1 MKLRAFA
8 LTGVLMCGACSTPML
23 TSVDLRREPADGA
36 LATYAVG
43 VTDIEIRRQPY
54 GGAATLPE
62 ACADVLTT
70 YDAARASYD
79 QAWMSYDQAR
89 GDMADILFRLAE
101 ASAQGLTDLQK
112 QTALARLRTLSGLAS
127 AARGAEA
134 VALRA
139 EDRVDERCPVEQP
152 RLEALSYVRPSPQLL
167 FGLQLGGG
175 MMSNDTLTIETSP
188 DGLLTS
194 ITASADDQS
203 GTAVVETA
211 TLIGRFSVSGSS
223 VAGVVPDVSAGF
235 SAAAAAAA
243 AAGGGSSGWLSQ
255 LRPGLAAVAPPP
267 PPPPPPTAAERCR
280 IAALPPEAQLD
291 RMDAR
296 LDCVDLPSLQRLLQR
311 VGYPSRTFPNKR
323 PKAPLLPERFP
334 LTELQGRGVQY
345 DGLTISANCMRP
357 VSSDLPTRAPGV
369 VVATPTPCELVIDT
383 HDGHRPRRFGF
394 TGLSARH
401 LTVVPVERADL
412 VRNTTD
418 LDFRSGMVSS
428 VDVERPSVGAAAFAL
443 PGRAVTGVVRG
454 ITDALG
460 NSKAIEDARVA
471 QMTAETSR
479 IQAEAARVTPPTPA
493 WSAADTTYVSAMG
506 EVETRRA
513 EHARLVSADTPDPV
527 QIATAAG
534 ALRNAQANA
543 NAAAQAAGR
552 PLPFPDLI

>member
-23 TSVDLRREPADGA
+23 TSVDLRREAADGA
-36 LATYAVG
+36 LATYAIG

-62 ACADVLTT
+62 ACADALAT

-79 QAWMSYDQAR
+79 EAWTPYDRAR
-89 GDMADILFRLAE
+89 TDAADILSRLAE
-101 ASAQGLTDLQK
+101 ASPPSLTELQK
-112 QTALARLRTLSGLAS
+112 RTTLARLRTLSGLAN
-127 AARGAEA
+127 AARAAEA

-139 EDRVDERCPVEQP
+139 EERVDERCPVEQP

-167 FGLQLGGG
+167 FGLRLDGG

-194 ITASADDQS
+194 ITASADDQA
-203 GTAVVETA
+203 GAAVVETA

-223 VAGVVPDVSAGF
+223 VAGVVPDVSLGYT
-235 SAAAAAAA
+235 AAVAAP
-243 AAGGGSSGWLSQ
+243 GGGSSNWLSQ
-255 LRPGLAAVAPPP
+255 LFPGLAAVAPPP

-280 IAALPPEAQLD
+280 IAALPPEAQMD
-291 RMDAR
+291 RMDER
-296 LDCVDLPSLQRLLQR
+296 LDCVDLPSLRHLLQR
-311 VGYPSRTFPNKR
+311 VGYPSRAFPNKR

-334 LTELQGRGVQY
+334 LTELQRGGVHY
-345 DGLTISANCMRP
+345 DGLTISANCMQP
-357 VSSDLPTRAPGV
+357 VSSDLPTPAPGV

-383 HDGHRPRRFGF
+383 NDGHRPRRFGF
-394 TGLSARH
+394 TGVSARH

-460 NSKAIEDARVA
+460 NSKAIEEARVA

-479 IQAEAARVTPPTPA
+479 IQAEAARVTPPRPA
-493 WSAADTTYVSAMG
+493 WSAADTTYVSAMA

-513 EHARLVSADTPDPV
+513 EHARWVSADTPDPV

>member
-23 TSVDLRREPADGA
+23 TSVDLRREPADGT

-54 GGAATLPE
+54 GGAAALPA
-62 ACADVLTT
+62 ACADALTA
-70 YDAARASYD
+70 YDTARTSYD
-79 QAWMSYDQAR
+79 EAWTPYDRAR
-89 GDMADILFRLAE
+89 TDAADILSRLAE
-101 ASAQGLTDLQK
+101 ASPRGLTDLQK
-112 QTALARLRTLSGLAS
+112 RTTLVRMRALSGLAN
-127 AARGAEA
+127 AARAAEA

-139 EDRVDERCPVEQP
+139 EERVDERCPVEQP

-167 FGLQLGGG
+167 FGLRLGGG
-175 MMSNDTLTIETSP
+175 MMSNDTLTIQTSP
-188 DGLLTS
+188 EGLLTS
-194 ITASADDQS
+194 INASADDQS

-223 VAGVVPDVSAGF
+223 VAGVVPDVSPGF
-235 SAAAAAAA
+235 SAAAAAV
-243 AAGGGSSGWLSQ
+243 GGSTGWLSR
-255 LRPGLAAVAPPP
+255 LLPGLPAVAPPPAP

-296 LDCVDLPSLQRLLQR
+296 LDCVDLPSLRHLLQR
-311 VGYPSRTFPNKR
+311 VGHPSRTFPNKR

-345 DGLTISANCMRP
+345 DGLTISADCMRP
-357 VSSDLPTRAPGV
+357 VSSYLPTPAPGV

-383 HDGHRPRRFGF
+383 NDGHRPRRFGF

-418 LDFRSGMVSS
+418 LVFRSGMISS

-443 PGRAVTGVVRG
+443 PGRAVSGVVRG

-493 WSAADTTYVSAMG
+493 WSAADTNYVSAMG

-513 EHARLVSADTPDPV
+513 EHARFVSADTPDPV

-552 PLPFPDLI
+552 SLPFPDLI